1 MSYIDK
7 SYTSNVDG
15 STVTVVDEIDSTIV
29 ELDNGNRISVARL
42 NDSTYWTENINP
54 ESFFTRDSAM
64 YNNFIKTIQS
74 IPDQQI
80 NESVQS
86 IDVSVNRDRFAVNDD
101 KVPVYSVDPEEEKRE
116 LLQKYTGNSNAQAVS
131 AQAETLR
138 KYLDEDEISIKLPPP
153 VRYEEQTDGPVTK
166 ISVDEPA
173 VEYKDTRPVIENTNN
188 SMFKGIKRN
197 TEFKVKLELNNKIP
211 RTDFISMWEDSYE
224 ASIIEHLADEF
235 TTNLL
240 SNPNLIRDQIIEQ
253 LKEVVYGKPKPK
265 VEKPKAKVEKA
276 KVETKAKKVVQ
287 KKTVSNDSM
296 VFTSE
301 KTNNKKKVK

>member
-7 SYTSNVDG
+7 SYTSNIDG
-15 STVTVVDEIDSTIV
+15 STVTVTGEVDSTIV

-42 NDSTYWTENINP
+42 NDQTYWTENINP
-54 ESFFTRDSAM
+54 ESFFNRDSTM

-86 IDVSVNRDRFAVNDD
+86 IDVSSRDRFATSDE
-101 KVPVYSVDPEEEKRE
+101 KVPVYSVDPEEERRE
-116 LLQKYTGNSNAQAVS
+116 LLQKYTGNSNAQAVT

-138 KYLDEDEISIKLPPP
+138 KFLDEDEINIKLPPP

-173 VEYKDTRPVIENTNN
+173 VEYKDIRPTMENTNTNN

-197 TEFKVKLELNNKIP
+197 TDFKVKLELNNKIP

-235 TTNLL
+235 TANLL

-265 VEKPKAKVEKA
+265 VEKAKVEKA
-276 KVETKAKKVVQ
+276 KAEVKTKKPAKNS
-287 KKTVSNDSM
+287 VSNDSM

-301 KTNNKKKVK
+301 QTNNKKKVK